1 MIHMIVEIS
10 HNDKV
15 NQISRAVNKR
25 VRNIQLSIHNYNW
38 AYVTMTHYWE
48 YKKTA
53 DVEIL

>member
-15 NQISRAVNKR
+15 NPISRAVNKR

-38 AYVTMTHYWE
+38 AYVTMTHCWE